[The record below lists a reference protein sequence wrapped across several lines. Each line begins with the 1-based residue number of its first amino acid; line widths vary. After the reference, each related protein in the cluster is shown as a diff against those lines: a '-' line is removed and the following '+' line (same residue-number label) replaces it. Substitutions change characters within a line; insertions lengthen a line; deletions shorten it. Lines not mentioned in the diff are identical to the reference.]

1 MGKSKKKTALQP
13 VVHRHRQW
21 PEPTTLAIFILLL
34 AGLQGCAWISQ
45 TGTEGESRVTESTY
59 PFVEGEGNRTEG
71 ESSETE
77 ADTDSESSFQGD
89 GIGKVSWNGKTYE
102 YNDHLSNFLFIGVD
116 KEELVESTPGSRDAG
131 KADAL
136 FLVSWDRVSNDI
148 TVITI
153 PRDTMAT
160 FNVYDRDGTDLGPVE
175 QHICLAYSY
184 GDGKHESCRM
194 TKEAVS
200 KLFYRIPIQGYC
212 AVTMDA
218 LPEIAS
224 AMGPVTVTVPNDS
237 LTDRVPE
244 MYEGAQVT
252 ITEDNIEMFVRYRDI
267 TVENTAL
274 YRQERQ
280 NAYLEAC
287 YEKVLAEYPN
297 DAGIVTDLYEAL
309 TPYMVTGMGNDQ
321 FVKLMES
328 AVAGGSLTRWTVP
341 GEGVSTQVFDEYH
354 IDEDA
359 FYEQIL
365 NSFFEEVQ

>member
-1 MGKSKKKTALQP
+1 MT
-13 VVHRHRQW
+13 
-21 PEPTTLAIFILLL
+21 E
-34 AGLQGCAWISQ
+34 
-45 TGTEGESRVTESTY
+45 GTYPFAEGESDGTD
-59 PFVEGEGNRTEG
+59 G
-71 ESSETE
+71 ESSESE
-77 ADTDSESSFQGD
+77 ADTDSEGFFQGS
-89 GIGKVSWNGKTYE
+89 GIGKVSLNGKTYA

-148 TVITI
+148 TVISI
-153 PRDTMAT
+153 PRDTLAT

-200 KLFYRIPIQGYC
+200 RLFYRIPIQGYC

-218 LPEIAS
+218 LHEIAL
-224 AMGPVTVTVPNDS
+224 ALGPVTVTVPNDS
-237 LTDRVPE
+237 LIDRVPE
-244 MYEGAQVT
+244 MHQGAQVT
-252 ITEDNIEMFVRYRDI
+252 IAEENIEMFVRYRDI
-267 TVENTAL
+267 TVDHSAL

-287 YEKVLAEYPN
+287 YEKVLAEYSK
-297 DAGIVTDLYEAL
+297 DVGIVTELYETL

-328 AVAGGSLTRWTVP
+328 TLAGGSLTRWTVP